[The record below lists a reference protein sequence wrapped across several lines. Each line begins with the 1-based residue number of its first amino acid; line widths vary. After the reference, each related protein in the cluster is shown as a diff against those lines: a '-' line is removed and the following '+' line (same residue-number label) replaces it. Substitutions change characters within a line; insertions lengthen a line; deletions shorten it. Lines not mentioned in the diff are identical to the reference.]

1 MRFHHAITA
10 VAVLASAAAAG
21 CTEAQFTSVN
31 QSFKQVKVSS
41 MAVEATAL
49 PLAAAASTS
58 LATMQLL
65 TAMAEGSEKN
75 AGVIA
80 AGGANVI
87 AAGGAN
93 YATLA
98 ETTRQAGGG
107 GTGDLGTTT
116 ATPSGSSVDYA
127 NKTGKVF
134 HAIGGKTWVDA
145 TYAFDYAYDRST
157 GKLNYTLKDFKGN
170 AGGFDIAFGGDFE
183 LLPTAFPRPM
193 PANAKVNLTGTMTH
207 KDQVM
212 TLETLTFDVAAPLG
226 GDNPNAGKLVF
237 SHGKL
242 KFTCELGLKGGLPDM
257 KVSYQDTSKPDSAPV
272 PVDFNSGSFFSAK

>member
-10 VAVLASAAAAG
+10 FAVLATVAATG
-21 CTEAQFTSVN
+21 CSEAQFTSVN

-93 YATLA
+93 YAVA
-98 ETTRQAGGG
+98 QA
-107 GTGDLGTTT
+107 
-116 ATPSGSSVDYA
+116 SGSTVDYA

-145 TYAFDYAYDRST
+145 TYNFDYLYDQTT

-170 AGGFDIAFGGDFE
+170 AGGFDIAFGGGFE
-183 LLPTAFPRPM
+183 LLPTSFPKPM

-212 TLETLTFDVAAPLG
+212 TLETLTFDVTAPLG

-242 KFTCELGLKGGLPDM
+242 KFTCELGLKAGLPDM

-272 PVDFNSGSFFSAK
+272 PVDFNSGSFFSGAK

>member
-1 MRFHHAITA
+1 MRFQHAITA
-10 VAVLASAAAAG
+10 FAVLAAVAATG

-93 YATLA
+93 FNVLA
-98 ETTRQAGGG
+98 DTAGAAGSTVNYET
-107 GTGDLGTTT
+107 
-116 ATPSGSSVDYA
+116 
-127 NKTGKVF
+127 KTGKVF

-145 TYAFDYAYDRST
+145 SYGFDYTYDQST
-157 GKLNYTLKDFKGN
+157 GKLAYTLKDFKGN

-183 LLPTAFPRPM
+183 LLPTAFPQPM
-193 PANAKVNLTGTMTH
+193 PANAKVNLSGTMTH

-242 KFTCELGLKGGLPDM
+242 KFTCELGLKAGLPDM
-257 KVSYQDTSKPDSAPV
+257 KVSYLDTSKPDSAPV
-272 PVDFNSGSFFSAK
+272 PVDFNSGSFFSGAK